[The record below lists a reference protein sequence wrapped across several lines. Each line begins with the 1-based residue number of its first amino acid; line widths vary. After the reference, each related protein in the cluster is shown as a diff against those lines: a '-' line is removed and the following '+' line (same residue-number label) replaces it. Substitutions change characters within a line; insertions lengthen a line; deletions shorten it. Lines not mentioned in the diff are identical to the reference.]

1 MFDNLRDQSNSSP
14 FYEEE
19 AKFQQAGGTGAP
31 PLRGNSN
38 RLLGMTGPQRF
49 VLSVM
54 LMLMVCMMGA
64 MALLITGK
72 FVIY

>member
-1 MFDNLRDQSNSSP
+1 MFDNLRDQSKSSP

-19 AKFQQAGGTGAP
+19 AKFQQAAGTLAP
-31 PLRGNSN
+31 PVPDSSN

-54 LMLMVCMMGA
+54 LMIMVCIMGA

-72 FVIY
+72 LVIY